1 MAAYDITAPD
11 GKTYRLDGPA
21 GASKIDLINALAA
34 KYPMAVQTTEEL
46 EAAPRAPSSAGN
58 LFKGLSSAVLGGT
71 KSLVDVTGAGTGISK
86 SLGEASQFLESKMTP
101 ERQEE
106 MQRRQE
112 LIDRANRSGSL
123 LKEAK
128 AYLGGVFEAPLEST
142 VRGIGSSAPSII
154 AGLAALPLEAPAA
167 LALGVSAISRI
178 AVGAAQGVGEYKGG
192 VFDTVKAKYME
203 AGYKEPEAERLAIKA
218 QEYSADKALELGG
231 SALLGALDAYTG
243 IEAAATGAFRKVPKP
258 NTPEGLAQAYKG
270 LPKTAPPLASPN
282 ILGSAAR
289 SVAGEAPIEGLQ
301 GGFGQ
306 FAQNLAVSKEGFEQ
320 APFEGVL
327 GSSLRDAA
335 VGALV
340 GGTFTPLNH
349 AQRSRDFA
357 LDQYLRTQGPI
368 AVAEQERAAR
378 RKEIEDANALTKEQL
393 GIKEPPL
400 MLEGPKD
407 KLFKPDEEILR
418 DPVGRITRN
427 ELGNALQDK
436 EVADKVTGYIDSY
449 RSKNNLPPL
458 QTFSLE
464 DIKDAMTSEAPA
476 GELGALQS
484 ILTYKTG
491 FNNETVSADD
501 VLNAAEAKEIA
512 TGTQGFKD
520 FLERATG
527 SSDLDTMSDVQ
538 RFSAFKALSS
548 LNKRETGRETVLR
561 PGTNASRFTQDQFDE
576 GLTTLAQY
584 INQENGKLA
593 MPEAIEIIKAQTS
606 LKTDRDAYTLLN
618 NAAAQNLLNFDKGEV
633 FNVVDRNGDI
643 TSTHATEEKAK
654 EFAGKKD
661 TIEKQAGEFVSIAE
675 EPKAK
680 APLPKGYAVTK
691 QTVEGEVTPAGYQ
704 ISDAEGKPFPTL
716 VEQVEDLKAKVEQM
730 EGVRRSEADKELTG
744 ALRIQQALQQRS
756 DNITKME
763 ALGQTDT
770 IGYKKLK
777 NQQLIAEREF
787 SKRIQ
792 SLLDRAERLKAPLKT
807 KPVGRNVQPKDV
819 YTLTKDGKTVGKF
832 KNEDEAYAS
841 MFLTPETE
849 GGLSDKELEDIAVKG
864 GNLGDRAFKAIE
876 ARQTKGFKVETTPEV
891 RAKAEFQAKADEI
904 AKNLLPML
912 KRFGL
917 EDVGLKIVSAIE
929 NGAEGSYLNSL
940 IEIAVA
946 AGKQV
951 ETLRHE
957 SLHALKD
964 LGFFTDAQWKSLERQ
979 ADSVWINKY
988 LRGKKYG
995 DTGMTRYDAYY
1006 DMFEKKGYNPAQ
1018 ITEAIREEAIADAF
1032 ADFSRNKP
1040 PAGMIA
1046 SLLARL
1052 NNFFTALRN
1061 ALNGAGFNTA
1071 DDIFEK
1077 IEAGELKSTRASQRA
1092 GKQLSLGAGRTIPLS
1107 TVDLMEMDERS
1118 SREELGLKTKKNEGE
1133 RAGQLNNVREIA
1145 IALNKQTIDLFGK
1158 MDKGTL
1164 TAADVNKLAEAMAD
1178 EVIYQLGTLDETGTG
1193 QGWYSNNYPNAVKM
1207 LAKKFEEL
1215 ESNKHARSVFT
1226 ALVAITSNGEKVNK
1240 NIDNAIKLYSKIRLG
1255 QPLVAMGNRR
1265 ATALQNNLVTLQEL
1279 LAEHG
1284 ENFEQHL
1291 LKETTV
1297 KDMNIELR
1305 ARGESP
1311 DGSYLAETTVPT
1323 AAIYFGPK
1331 LGAFYANL
1339 SGSEGYLTMD
1349 LWWTRTI
1356 NRMRGLLIPKATAS
1370 SIGKFRTMMDRPD
1383 ATREEVIAAAAP
1395 LRDKYFDYGY
1405 NTELEHLIGSKE
1417 PTKKFK
1423 KEAWFKRAQK
1433 AAGDS
1438 YEQLL
1443 YEHNLEKM
1451 ANTIYKAEYD
1461 MLEEKPFSATDRKF
1475 MYDAARKTQSLLR
1488 ERGVRLTLADI
1499 QASLW
1504 YYEKRLY
1511 QKLSGRK
1518 ADDIGYEEAII
1529 AKADESTGRAR
1540 PSVVFTGGPN
1550 GGSVATGAIQGSE
1563 QVREEPPAKDAKL
1576 SLKGVIA
1583 EVAPHPEREIAG
1595 KWREMTPSERLAATT
1610 NVANKIMRQVF
1621 DELNLKGYTYKFST
1635 GRYEGE
1641 QNPNIIV
1648 EAPDNASTQDL
1659 NKLARF
1665 MGYVFDQ
1672 KAMVAFDETNT
1683 TSGDQAGFVK
1693 VIVPDGM
1700 SPDDLNRLRNLIGS
1714 TVPQAEG
1721 DTLRD
1726 GALLFGNFS
1735 AYNDSIETLDN
1746 NQFAQALVNA
1756 VESFDYDG
1764 VIRVSEPETFHSELI
1779 WPDNREAYL
1788 EGTEYG
1794 KSGNIQGE
1802 EGRDVRREGR
1812 GVIQAIADE
1821 AISLRDKWIDARGA
1835 ARIGSGT
1842 KFDEVGVPEPSA
1854 EYGEPQE
1861 GSVSAVG
1868 VHFSKQARPLLVSA
1882 MYGTGLRGAENARLS
1897 DATDIRPRI
1906 YFYVDKGNGIRP
1918 EAGVGGVAHVIQ
1930 LNNLY
1935 NATEDKDGIVK
1946 NNRGKTVHEAG
1957 NNLERSIVKAG
1968 YDGYLS
1974 LDPLLAQG
1982 FAVLLGKHNIETNVG
1997 GTKLE
2002 GKKYSLGTY
2011 FPTAKAAEDAAYA
2024 KGPPQT
2030 HEFKVFFGAS
2040 KAMEEG
2046 RAQPM
2051 FHASTE
2057 EFDIFRENKPIFV
2070 SPEARFA
2077 EDFIKRRIEE
2087 AKSLEYLSEGKE
2099 RVARIYPLWVR
2110 AETPF
2115 DYENADH
2122 VRMVMEYL
2130 YPKLPIADTS
2140 IEKEVKDGLWSRI
2153 EEPKFQAALKAL
2165 GFDSFQIKEDNIK
2178 QLAVFKA
2185 NQVKSITGNIGEF
2198 NPENKSIKYSLGSV
2212 AYSPERLNNLV
2223 GEFSYLQNGAEKST
2237 KGYIGRVNPMDFV
2250 DATATPAE
2258 KARVEK
2264 ELKPLDLQ
2272 KLSILPKEMRLTVRK
2287 DGDNWEI
2294 INHDGRHRMLAFH
2307 NAGYTSV
2314 PVVIETPR
2322 INDAEPIDGKSLR
2335 GQSSAIL
2342 SSVYISDLQPLSYD
2356 NKEKVAEVY
2365 SIPKPVKYS
2374 LPTISAAAQKR
2385 VNEAT
2390 TVTEPKTRFE
2400 SITEAVFPRSF
2411 SYFRQEAINRYNQ
2424 LSVYDKTLA
2433 DQMGGKDLLASV
2445 SAEQGALFS
2454 DLDSGVLASVMGVG
2468 NRQGGMPVYRN
2479 GITTVDTS
2487 VKGLTEVFAP
2497 LAKFRD
2503 PVVFQHYQFWAAV
2516 KRGLRL
2522 IEIDKERNIQ
2532 TSDKII
2538 ADELEAKYPEFVQ
2551 VQKDWITFNNGVV
2564 KYLVDTNVLSQ
2575 ERANEYMKYADYI
2588 PFYRQLDGRETLG
2601 PKVFQSLTTVKP
2613 PREIHGSDNPLAD
2626 FLETVVRNTHASIRA
2641 GMKNSAALKAVDVAT
2656 QVKAAG
2662 MGAEM
2667 VVDAKGEPME
2677 SNSPDTFTV
2686 FKAGKKVSYRTPD
2699 ALLISALT
2707 SLNMPEL
2714 PFMGLISA
2722 PANALRNLVTKDPGF
2737 MMVNLMRDSL
2747 SAYVTSGVN
2756 ILPIAGSA
2764 HQFVKGLMKQSP
2776 TMEALLNAGIG
2787 GGYEFSQ
2794 NIERSGANLYADLQ
2808 KKAGNAPK
2816 GLIGLATGVWDAL
2829 ETGTTASDMA
2839 TRALIYERVMKE
2851 TGDEAEALKRALE
2864 VMNFNRKGR
2873 SAVVRI
2879 LTAAVPFLN
2888 ARIQGL
2894 DVFFRAG
2901 VSPTYRSLR
2910 GLPVTDQEK
2919 AVMRRFWIRGST
2931 MMALSVM
2938 YYFAVSD
2945 DDEYKKQEQ
2954 ETKDNYWIVPSTSIK
2969 IATPFEVGTLFKTI
2983 PERLAAYLS
2992 GKDTGEDFAKAMYRA
3007 FNNTIPISPTAYIPQ
3022 VFKPLL
3028 EYSTNFNFFT
3038 MRPIVGQGMEGIDAK
3053 YQVGPSTS
3061 LTFQELGKT
3070 LGVSPLKAEQMY
3082 KGYTGTMGMYL
3093 VDLMDAVMEASG
3105 SNPQATK
3112 RFEQLPI
3119 IKRFA
3124 LDPQARGDVTA
3135 YYELRNSVHTAVATA
3150 NMLER
3155 SDPKEFVE
3163 YFKEN
3168 RGLLAN
3174 KDYVNDLYKTL
3185 KQFNDMRRMVNTSTM
3200 SGDEKRAALTNINFA
3215 EQNLTKNIQVVKKA
3229 IASIR

>member
-1 MAAYDITAPD
+1 
-11 GKTYRLDGPA
+11 
-21 GASKIDLINALAA
+21 
-34 KYPMAVQTTEEL
+34 
-46 EAAPRAPSSAGN
+46 
-58 LFKGLSSAVLGGT
+58 
-71 KSLVDVTGAGTGISK
+71 
-86 SLGEASQFLESKMTP
+86 
-101 ERQEE
+101 
-106 MQRRQE
+106 
-112 LIDRANRSGSL
+112 
-123 LKEAK
+123 
-128 AYLGGVFEAPLEST
+128 
-142 VRGIGSSAPSII
+142 
-154 AGLAALPLEAPAA
+154 
-167 LALGVSAISRI
+167 
-178 AVGAAQGVGEYKGG
+178 
-192 VFDTVKAKYME
+192 
-203 AGYKEPEAERLAIKA
+203 
-218 QEYSADKALELGG
+218 
-231 SALLGALDAYTG
+231 
-243 IEAAATGAFRKVPKP
+243 
-258 NTPEGLAQAYKG
+258 
-270 LPKTAPPLASPN
+270 
-282 ILGSAAR
+282 
-289 SVAGEAPIEGLQ
+289 
-301 GGFGQ
+301 
-306 FAQNLAVSKEGFEQ
+306 
-320 APFEGVL
+320 
-327 GSSLRDAA
+327 
-335 VGALV
+335 
-340 GGTFTPLNH
+340 
-349 AQRSRDFA
+349 
-357 LDQYLRTQGPI
+357 
-368 AVAEQERAAR
+368 
-378 RKEIEDANALTKEQL
+378 
-393 GIKEPPL
+393 

-427 ELGNALQDK
+427 ELGNALKDP
-436 EVADKVTGYIDSY
+436 EVAEQVTSYIDSY

-458 QTFSLE
+458 QNFSLE
-464 DIKDAMTSEAPA
+464 DIKDAMTAMAPEGEA
-476 GELGALQS
+476 GALKS
-484 ILTYKTG
+484 ILAYKTG
-491 FNNETVSADD
+491 FTTEEISADD

-584 INQENGKLA
+584 INQEDGKLA

-643 TSTHATEEKAK
+643 TSTHTTEEKAK

-661 TIEKQAGEFVSIAE
+661 TIEKQTGELISIAE

-691 QTVEGEVTPAGYQ
+691 QTVEGEVTPAGYAV
-704 ISDAEGKPFPTL
+704 SAPDAGKPLTI

-730 EGVRRSEADKELTG
+730 EGARQAEANKELTG

-756 DNITKME
+756 DSITKME
-763 ALGQTDT
+763 ALGQADT
-770 IGYKKLK
+770 LGYKKLK
-777 NQQLIAEREF
+777 SQQLIAEREF

-876 ARQTKGFKVETTPEV
+876 ARQTKGFKVKTTPETRV
-891 RAKAEFQAKADEI
+891 KAEFQAKADEI

-940 IEIAVA
+940 IEIAVS

-979 ADSVWINKY
+979 ADAVWIDKY
-988 LRGKKYG
+988 LKGKQYG

-1006 DMFEKKGYNPAQ
+1006 NIFKDKGYNPAQ

-1046 SLLARL
+1046 SLLTRL

-1092 GKQLSLGAGRTIPLS
+1092 GKQLSLGAGRAIPLS

-1240 NIDNAIKLYSKIRLG
+1240 NIDNAIKLYSKLRVG

-1279 LAEHG
+1279 LVEHG
-1284 ENFEQHL
+1284 EDFEQHL

-1305 ARGESP
+1305 ARGEAP

-1370 SIGKFRTMMDRPD
+1370 SIGKFRAMMDRPD
-1383 ATREEVIAAAAP
+1383 ATREEVIAAAVP

-1438 YEQLL
+1438 YEQFL
-1443 YEHNLEKM
+1443 YEHSLEKM

-1540 PSVVFTGGPN
+1540 PSVVFTRGPN

-1563 QVREEPPAKDAKL
+1563 QVREEPPTKDAKL

-1672 KAMVAFDETNT
+1672 KAMVAFDETDT

-1764 VIRVSEPETFHSELI
+1764 VIKVSEPETFHSELI

-1794 KSGNIQGE
+1794 KSRNIQGE

-1842 KFDEVGVPEPSA
+1842 KFDEVSVPEPSA

-1882 MYGTGLRGAENARLS
+1882 MYGTGMRGAENARLS

-1918 EAGVGGVAHVIQ
+1918 EAGVGGVPHVIQ

-1974 LDPLLAQG
+1974 LDPLLSQG
-1982 FAVLLGKHNIETNVG
+1982 FAVLLGKHNIETNIGGAKLNKKYSLGTVEGVIDDGVERLVASARKSRLNELEDRNMVG
-1997 GTKLE
+1997 LARADSNLTKIQEGIEKRLLDLGVSDVRDADGRKEIDNIIYDKVLPRVRAELKKTARYSLAAPDTPAFKRFFSGSKVVNEDGTPKVMYHGTGANFNEFKLSADKVHRDTMPDGYYFTSDIDDANRYAKQEE
-2002 GKKYSLGTY
+2002 GSNVMPVYLHIRFPFDVNKKNKISNEMVMQFRDELRAENPNLGFDWIQGKVKNFKEKGQRGGGMPFPNITFSPAAMRRVFMAGGYDGIVDGDNVRIAFEPTQIKSATGNIGTYDKTNPDIRYSLGTY

-2030 HEFKVFFGAS
+2030 REFKVFFGAS

-2130 YPKLPIADTS
+2130 YPKLPTEGTS

-2178 QLAVFKA
+2178 QLAVFKST
-2185 NQVKSITGNIGEF
+2185 QVKSITGNIGEF
-2198 NPENKSIKYSLGSV
+2198 NPESRSI
-2212 AYSPERLNNLV
+2212 
-2223 GEFSYLQNGAEKST
+2223 
-2237 KGYIGRVNPMDFV
+2237 
-2250 DATATPAE
+2250 
-2258 KARVEK
+2258 
-2264 ELKPLDLQ
+2264 
-2272 KLSILPKEMRLTVRK
+2272 
-2287 DGDNWEI
+2287 
-2294 INHDGRHRMLAFH
+2294 
-2307 NAGYTSV
+2307 
-2314 PVVIETPR
+2314 
-2322 INDAEPIDGKSLR
+2322 
-2335 GQSSAIL
+2335 
-2342 SSVYISDLQPLSYD
+2342 
-2356 NKEKVAEVY
+2356 
-2365 SIPKPVKYS
+2365 KYS

-2385 VNEAT
+2385 VNEST

-2497 LAKFRD
+2497 LAKYRD

-2522 IEIDKERNIQ
+2522 IDIGKERNIQ
-2532 TSDKII
+2532 ASDKII
-2538 ADELEAKYPEFVQ
+2538 ADELQAKYPEFVD

-2641 GMKNSAALKAVDVAT
+2641 GMKNSAALKAVNVAG

-2662 MGAEM
+2662 MGAEK
-2667 VVDAKGEPME
+2667 VVDANGNPVV
-2677 SNSPDTFTV
+2677 SQSPDTFTV
-2686 FKAGKKVSYRTPD
+2686 LEKGEKVSYRTPD

-2747 SAYVTSGVN
+2747 SAYVTSGVK

-2808 KKAGNAPK
+2808 KKAGNGPK
-2816 GLIGLATGVWDAL
+2816 GLMGLATGVWDAL

-2945 DDEYKKQEQ
+2945 DEEYKKQEQ
-2954 ETKDNYWIVPSTSIK
+2954 ETKDNYWIIPSTSIK

-2983 PERLAAYLS
+2983 PERIVAYAT
-2992 GKDTGEDFAKAMYRA
+2992 GNDTGEDFRKAMYRA

-3082 KGYTGTMGMYL
+3082 KGYTGTIGMYL
-3093 VDLMDAVMEASG
+3093 IDVMDAVMEASG

-3168 RGLLAN
+3168 KGLLAN

-3185 KQFNDMRRMVNTSTM
+3185 KQFNDMRRMVNSSSM

-3229 IASIR
+3229 IASIQ

>member
-112 LIDRANRSGSL
+112 LIERANRSGSL

-128 AYLGGVFEAPLEST
+128 AYLGGVAEAPLEST

-243 IEAAATGAFRKVPKP
+243 VEAAATGAFKKVARP

-306 FAQNLAVSKEGFEQ
+306 YAQNLAVSKEGFEQ

-427 ELGNALQDK
+427 ELGNALKDDPEAAEQ
-436 EVADKVTGYIDSY
+436 VTSYIDSY
-449 RSKNNLPPL
+449 RSRNNLPPL
-458 QTFSLE
+458 QNFSLE
-464 DIKDAMTSEAPA
+464 DIKDAMTAMAPEGEA
-476 GELGALQS
+476 GALKS

-576 GLTTLAQY
+576 GLTTLAKY
-584 INQENGKLA
+584 IEQENGKLA

-819 YTLTKDGKTVGKF
+819 YTLTKDGKEVGKF

-841 MFLTPETE
+841 MFLTPEAE
-849 GGLSDKELEDIAVKG
+849 GGLSDAELEDIAVKG

-876 ARQTKGFKVETTPEV
+876 ARQTKGFKVQTTPEV

-904 AKNLLPML
+904 AKKLLPML

-917 EDVGLKIVSAIE
+917 EDVGLNIVSAIE
-929 NGAEGSYLNSL
+929 NGAQGAYLNKL
-940 IEIAVA
+940 IEVA
-946 AGKQV
+946 IGAGKQV

-957 SLHALKD
+957 ALHALKD
-964 LGFFTDAQWKSLERQ
+964 LGFFTDAQWKALERQ
-979 ADSVWINKY
+979 ADKEWINKY
-988 LRGKKYG
+988 LKGVQTTVDGIVMSRH
-995 DTGMTRYDAYY
+995 DAYIY
-1006 DMFEKKGYNPAQ
+1006 LNKTKPEEYNKANPDKIQ
-1018 ITEAIREEAIADAF
+1018 ENVMSPKQLLELLREEAIAEAF
-1032 ADFSRNKP
+1032 ADFSINKP

-1077 IEAGELKSTRASQRA
+1077 IEAGELKSTKKGTATAPKYNLRDYKMELEKEERVVGKAASLSDQEIEGLTKDAEQAGLTPKEYKAYAKEAKRIKKQFPLKDGWAPLELVGLTIEKDEDTGAVKTDLKWKAIPYAFNRPYGFDKAPQKIDKVWGDKVADEMFKLVDDIYQRA
-1092 GKQLSLGAGRTIPLS
+1092 AKGDKNAQIIIGHQTWYRNVADILRREYGAQGDLLADLLGATSPNTPVNTNWKFSIDILRRFMKGEFDADLRKFDQYVAEGKPIFKYPAADKIRQVTGMLYGMNSTNAMKALLDMWRVIEAGTAPKARNFALNLIGQSNMATIDVWAARMLRRATNMIRGMDLPRIPPPAEKGVTGKWNATATSVTGEFGFGDYVMQEVSKRLNSKGYNVTAPDLQAIAWFAEKELWGKKKWTTVTGEGGSFEENIEAFPVERYLAGWSIQQGGKVPEKEDVSMAQAEVMSMLAGDDSVVSARVMPTLGLYGDTIENSFDTEWTVEKDKHDPSMVMATIAKISERENQYDIFVSKVLS
-1107 TVDLMEMDERS
+1107 PKEESLNARPGVEIYFKNNKALKDAMPVLEAFTTKGQDGFTMAVDPRSRVNDNYIGVRLQYVPEISMRWDEDLRKNLQDLKFLVN
-1118 SREELGLKTKKNEGE
+1118 ELKTK
-1133 RAGQLNNVREIA
+1133 ADALADIA
-1145 IALNKQTIDLFGK
+1145 AQVST
-1158 MDKGTL
+1158 MDGV
-1164 TAADVNKLAEAMAD
+1164 A
-1178 EVIYQLGTLDETGTG
+1178 
-1193 QGWYSNNYPNAVKM
+1193 YS
-1207 LAKKFEEL
+1207 
-1215 ESNKHARSVFT
+1215 
-1226 ALVAITSNGEKVNK
+1226 
-1240 NIDNAIKLYSKIRLG
+1240 
-1255 QPLVAMGNRR
+1255 
-1265 ATALQNNLVTLQEL
+1265 ALQNYDTVVVGKENYDEYIDRAASAPDRTTRSETWFGTPIRQAIKRAASRLN
-1279 LAEHG
+1279 G
-1284 ENFEQHL
+1284 EPREN
-1291 LKETTV
+1291 V
-1297 KDMNIELR
+1297 
-1305 ARGESP
+1305 ARGVS
-1311 DGSYLAETTVPT
+1311 
-1323 AAIYFGPK
+1323 
-1331 LGAFYANL
+1331 
-1339 SGSEGYLTMD
+1339 
-1349 LWWTRTI
+1349 
-1356 NRMRGLLIPKATAS
+1356 
-1370 SIGKFRTMMDRPD
+1370 
-1383 ATREEVIAAAAP
+1383 
-1395 LRDKYFDYGY
+1395 
-1405 NTELEHLIGSKE
+1405 
-1417 PTKKFK
+1417 
-1423 KEAWFKRAQK
+1423 
-1433 AAGDS
+1433 
-1438 YEQLL
+1438 
-1443 YEHNLEKM
+1443 
-1451 ANTIYKAEYD
+1451 
-1461 MLEEKPFSATDRKF
+1461 
-1475 MYDAARKTQSLLR
+1475 
-1488 ERGVRLTLADI
+1488 
-1499 QASLW
+1499 
-1504 YYEKRLY
+1504 
-1511 QKLSGRK
+1511 
-1518 ADDIGYEEAII
+1518 
-1529 AKADESTGRAR
+1529 
-1540 PSVVFTGGPN
+1540 
-1550 GGSVATGAIQGSE
+1550 
-1563 QVREEPPAKDAKL
+1563 
-1576 SLKGVIA
+1576 
-1583 EVAPHPEREIAG
+1583 
-1595 KWREMTPSERLAATT
+1595 TPS
-1610 NVANKIMRQVF
+1610 
-1621 DELNLKGYTYKFST
+1621 ST
-1635 GRYEGE
+1635 
-1641 QNPNIIV
+1641 
-1648 EAPDNASTQDL
+1648 
-1659 NKLARF
+1659 
-1665 MGYVFDQ
+1665 
-1672 KAMVAFDETNT
+1672 ET
-1683 TSGDQAGFVK
+1683 
-1693 VIVPDGM
+1693 
-1700 SPDDLNRLRNLIGS
+1700 
-1714 TVPQAEG
+1714 
-1721 DTLRD
+1721 
-1726 GALLFGNFS
+1726 
-1735 AYNDSIETLDN
+1735 
-1746 NQFAQALVNA
+1746 
-1756 VESFDYDG
+1756 
-1764 VIRVSEPETFHSELI
+1764 
-1779 WPDNREAYL
+1779 
-1788 EGTEYG
+1788 
-1794 KSGNIQGE
+1794 
-1802 EGRDVRREGR
+1802 
-1812 GVIQAIADE
+1812 
-1821 AISLRDKWIDARGA
+1821 
-1835 ARIGSGT
+1835 
-1842 KFDEVGVPEPSA
+1842 
-1854 EYGEPQE
+1854 
-1861 GSVSAVG
+1861 
-1868 VHFSKQARPLLVSA
+1868 
-1882 MYGTGLRGAENARLS
+1882 
-1897 DATDIRPRI
+1897 
-1906 YFYVDKGNGIRP
+1906 
-1918 EAGVGGVAHVIQ
+1918 
-1930 LNNLY
+1930 
-1935 NATEDKDGIVK
+1935 
-1946 NNRGKTVHEAG
+1946 
-1957 NNLERSIVKAG
+1957 
-1968 YDGYLS
+1968 
-1974 LDPLLAQG
+1974 
-1982 FAVLLGKHNIETNVG
+1982 
-1997 GTKLE
+1997 
-2002 GKKYSLGTY
+2002 KYSLGTY

-2030 HEFKVFFGAS
+2030 REFKVFFGAS

-2130 YPKLPIADTS
+2130 YPKLPTEGTS

-2185 NQVKSITGNIGEF
+2185 NQVKSITGNTGEF
-2198 NPENKSIKYSLGSV
+2198 NPENRSIKYSLREFKDSDIEGKKQTYTLPANTLLFHGAYKERADKINEAGKVLLSYAPLKTSSGAVYEGGLIFFGSRDTATRFANNEADMMSV
-2212 AYSPERLNNLV
+2212 QGARDEGIERLNGTVFETATDKPYRLMSLNYKLSEKEAEDLTKALGLPDYKPVKKGDSAWQAAYRANDYGRSNVKRYMVSKGKSQQEMSSPWPVIFDTLGFDGYFDNQNVPAVVLTANTGIQLV
-2223 GEFSYLQNGAEKST
+2223 GE
-2237 KGYIGRVNPMDFV
+2237 
-2250 DATATPAE
+2250 
-2258 KARVEK
+2258 
-2264 ELKPLDLQ
+2264 
-2272 KLSILPKEMRLTVRK
+2272 
-2287 DGDNWEI
+2287 
-2294 INHDGRHRMLAFH
+2294 
-2307 NAGYTSV
+2307 
-2314 PVVIETPR
+2314 
-2322 INDAEPIDGKSLR
+2322 DGKL
-2335 GQSSAIL
+2335 
-2342 SSVYISDLQPLSYD
+2342 
-2356 NKEKVAEVY
+2356 K
-2365 SIPKPVKYS
+2365 KYS

-2468 NRQGGMPVYRN
+2468 NRQGGVPVYRN

-2497 LAKFRD
+2497 LAKYRD

-2575 ERANEYMKYADYI
+2575 ERANEYMRYADYI

-2954 ETKDNYWIVPSTSIK
+2954 ETKDNYWIVPSTKIK

-2983 PERLAAYLS
+2983 PERIAAYLS

-3155 SDPKEFVE
+3155 SDPKEFIE

-3185 KQFNDMRRMVNTSTM
+3185 KQFNDMRRMVNTSPM

-3229 IASIR
+3229 IASTQ